1 MDLPMWLAGGDS
13 WENVWHPWRIAH
25 VNYDVQDYET
35 LHLNMEA
42 RRLERLAE
50 AENNNQWGWQP
61 PN

>member
-1 MDLPMWLAGGDS
+1 MWLAGGDS

-25 VNYDVQDYET
+25 INYDVQDYET